1 MVLYKNT
8 NTVRQR
14 KDRQRHVLQLNIEEM
29 PERPKFLDRTAKE
42 RRKFIETCEKVIRSS
57 KEYRDYI
64 KYLKEHFDMDACAIF
79 ENVRKGNG
87 KKYTIE
93 IHHEPFTL
101 FQITDTVLQ
110 KKQDCV
116 EPINPFTIADEVMD
130 LHYKGYVGLIPLSK
144 TAHELV
150 TNDKIFI
157 PLQYVYQRYDLFFDQ
172 YEPFM
177 RDYVKELIQL
187 KVEKS
192 IQCDMIQSDVLD
204 PDVTYVDIE
213 GYSYPEVPAQW
224 SDAIAA
230 RKEYERGTLNPDD
243 PPKVDDG
250 NE

>member
-14 KDRQRHVLQLNIEEM
+14 ADRQRHVLQLNIEEM

-42 RRKFIETCEKVIRSS
+42 RRKFVETCEKTIRSS

-64 KYLKEHFDMDACAIF
+64 KYLKEHFDMDACTIYDG
-79 ENVRKGNG
+79 VRRGNG

-116 EPINPFTIADEVMD
+116 ETINPFTIADEVMD
-130 LHYKGYVGLIPLSK
+130 LHYKGWVGLMPLSK

-157 PLQYVYQRYDLFFDQ
+157 PLQYVYQRYDLFFDE
-172 YEPFM
+172 YERFM
-177 RDYVKELIQL
+177 RDYVKELIQI
-187 KVEKS
+187 KVNMS
-192 IQCDMIQSDVLD
+192 MQCDMIQSDVLD

-213 GYSYPEVPAQW
+213 GYQFPEIPGQW
-224 SDAIAA
+224 EDAIKK
-230 RKEYERGTLNPDD
+230 RMEFERGSANDE

-250 NE
+250 ND